1 MDKQADAA
9 LKRAIGMLEAIL
21 VRQTGIHREMLAVA
35 EDKRLAILKGDL
47 ELLEKSVSEEKKI
60 VARIEEEEKKRLAVM
75 PLVKNGLDAP
85 AETDKLADVIRRLGL
100 RGTISPEALI
110 GASFQM
116 SFSAVIALVAFYEAW
131 AGKIANLFKNHNNRG
146 NWHASASSPLA
157 AGMDYLWRGAVWFL
171 FAGFYRLGKSVAGC
185 QSISLEARSSRLV
198 SKTSQSLPLHGL

>member
-85 AETDKLADVIRRLGL
+85 AETDKLADVIRLMPEPE
-100 RGTISPEALI
+100 RGRMTTVRNELKEVLEATQI
-110 GASFQM
+110 
-116 SFSAVIALVAFYEAW
+116 
-131 AGKIANLFKNHNNRG
+131 KTRHN
-146 NWHASASSPLA
+146 AEL
-157 AGMDYLWRGAVWFL
+157 L
-171 FAGFYRLGKSVAGC
+171 KT
-185 QSISLEARSSRLV
+185 SLEHVESFLRAVSDAAVPAKTYGNDGTKRSGGGSSMIDR
-198 SKTSQSLPLHGL
+198 SA